1 MTKAVNT
8 MYLALFFWVLF
19 ALLSCRTVTRTEDV
33 QQYRQEQVDS
43 VADVREEQQVT
54 LEEIR
59 QQLEQVERQTE
70 AFYEHVSYSPP
81 DSSGKQYIIDRT
93 TATNK
98 QQELRNTMQLNKLQI
113 EAETLQQKVSRLR
126 ADLTTYEQTTLSEQW
141 KYPSYLLKVL
151 VGLTLLQFI
160 YLIIYFWYIRQKR
173 P

>member
-8 MYLALFFWVLF
+8 MYLALFIWVLV
-19 ALLSCRTVTRTEDV
+19 ALLSCRTVTRTEEV

-43 VADVREEQQVT
+43 VADVRQEQQVT

-98 QQELRNTMQLNKLQI
+98 QQELRNTMQLNQLQI
-113 EAETLQQKVSRLR
+113 EAAALQQTVSRLR
-126 ADLTTYEQTTLSEQW
+126 ADLTSYEQTTLSEQR
-141 KYPSYLLKVL
+141 KYLSYLFMAV
-151 VGLTLLQFI
+151 VAITLFQVI
-160 YLIIYFWYIRQKR
+160 YLIIYFRFIRQKR

>member
-19 ALLSCRTVTRTEDV
+19 ALLSCRTVTRTEEM

-98 QQELRNTMQLNKLQI
+98 QQELRNTMQLNQLQI
-113 EAETLQQKVSRLR
+113 EAAALQQTVSRLR
-126 ADLTTYEQTTLSEQW
+126 ADLTTYEHNTLSEQR
-141 KYPSYLLKVL
+141 KYESYFFMALA
-151 VGLTLLQFI
+151 GITLLQFI
-160 YLIIYFWYIRQKR
+160 YLVIYFLYIRKKR